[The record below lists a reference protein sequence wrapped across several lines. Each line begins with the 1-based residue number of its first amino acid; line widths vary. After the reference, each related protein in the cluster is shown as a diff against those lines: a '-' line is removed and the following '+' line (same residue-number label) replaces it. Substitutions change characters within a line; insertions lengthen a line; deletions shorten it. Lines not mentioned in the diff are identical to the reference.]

1 MDNLK
6 HGQWQTFVQ
15 SGLRSAKERRDE
27 KRQAEMNRGGADY
40 RQILEQY
47 VRRSDEITSGL
58 GDLLVDIVLPVY
70 NSAALVRKC
79 LHSIE
84 RTKIRYR
91 LILMDDAS
99 TDEETVR
106 ILTEYR
112 DTHTNVRL
120 IRNERNIGMIKTV
133 NRGLVMTKNHVV
145 ILNVDVEMPD
155 EWLER
160 LMAPLIKD
168 PTVASCTPLSNLG
181 IITGFPKNNVE
192 NTIFSDLSVD
202 QVDAAFRQIRSLYST
217 IPMGDGFCMAL
228 NKNVIKKI
236 GILDQQTFEKSYGSS
251 REWCI
256 RAAQAGYR
264 NVAVENLYVYHGH
277 TGAYRPEEHRRMDE
291 EFTKRILEK
300 HPDYNKLLEDYFA
313 TNDALLPARA
323 YVFARLSA
331 DLGQKKYL
339 ILGSAQKSS
348 YYYRYCVEHR
358 GKTDIFLYVS
368 YEPFTHQY
376 KLEYSYQDHTEI
388 LWMQD
393 LGGVFHFCDLVRI
406 NGINAENLREYPDL
420 YEHQE
425 ALIRYAERSGARL
438 VAMIHDYYCICP
450 GVYLMGEKDVYCELP
465 PVEKCQKCLAQM
477 DLSFGMM
484 KPSSIIEWREKWQ
497 RFFDAC
503 QEIRVFSEDS
513 FHIMKKTYER
523 LDQLHIIPEE
533 PTALPKIVRRA
544 KRTNTVNIGLMGKIG
559 KLEGSEL
566 VADLAAAAQMEA
578 LQLKIVLFGETEEK
592 IAPKKFVQSG
602 SFRFSQ
608 LPKMCLHEDIDMFL
622 NTAIYPEVYSD
633 IIRVSQDMG
642 VPVASLPIGAAMQQV
657 RRYSDGLLLS
667 KKDAPGILDE
677 LMAFARGQGIRKSS
691 YNRKLLFVYEKENY
705 FMRFRI
711 EHLREQLLGYGASP
725 DLCVLGKLK
734 NRTLRKYD
742 QVVFFDCLWNRR
754 MNRFYNFAERNGI
767 EIWSSLSKFDA
778 ESNLIDPGLER
789 SRGCLVP
796 DEPMRQQIME
806 KYKNLTVVLQRN
818 VISYEMRTLA
828 KRAIDLRKTK
838 TGGPMVFGFVSVGK
852 SSYEDLDS
860 IAPDIRRL
868 MDEREDFRLKL
879 IGDEQIPETLKYFD
893 SRIDIVS
900 FSSWLE
906 LTEQMTE
913 VSYLLIPHSEH
924 FDPHFLHMDSRPNEA
939 GVMEVPCISE
949 FSYADIQVE
958 DDNWHD
964 ALLNALEDPEKC
976 GKLGKAS
983 REWVLRKATTENLE
997 MDVLRSFHIETT

>member
-6 HGQWQTFVQ
+6 HGQWQTIVQ
-15 SGLRSAKERRDE
+15 SRIQSAKDRREE
-27 KRQAEMNRGGADY
+27 KRHADLTRGGANY

-70 NSAALVRKC
+70 NSAELLKRC
-79 LHSIE
+79 LRSIE
-84 RTKIRYR
+84 RTRIRYR

-106 ILTEYR
+106 VLEKYR
-112 DTHTNVRL
+112 DSHTNVRL
-120 IRNERNIGMIKTV
+120 IRNERNIGMIKTI

-145 ILNVDVEMPD
+145 ILNVDVELPD

-181 IITGFPKNNVE
+181 IITGFPKSGVE
-192 NTIFSDLSVD
+192 NTIFSDLTVD
-202 QVDAAFRQIRSLYST
+202 QVDAGFRQIRSLYST

-228 NKNVIKKI
+228 NKYVIKKI

-277 TGAYRPEEHRRMDE
+277 TRAYRPEEHRRMDE

-300 HPDYNKLLEDYFA
+300 HPDYNKLLEDYSEQ
-313 TNDALLPARA
+313 DALLPARA

-339 ILGSAQKSS
+339 ILGSSQKSS
-348 YYYRYCVEHR
+348 YYYRYCEEHR
-358 GKTDIFLYVS
+358 GETDIFLYVS
-368 YEPFTHQY
+368 YEPLTHQY

-393 LGGVFHFCDLVRI
+393 LGGVFHFCDMIRI

-450 GVYLMGEKDVYCELP
+450 GVYLMGENNAYCELP
-465 PVEKCQKCLAQM
+465 PAETCDKCLAQM
-477 DLSFGMM
+477 DLSFSVM
-484 KPSSIIEWREKWQ
+484 KPTSITEWREKWQ
-497 RFFDAC
+497 HFFDAC
-503 QEIRVFSEDS
+503 QEIRLFSEDS
-513 FHIMKKTYER
+513 FHLMKKTYER

-533 PTALPKIVRRA
+533 PTALPKIVKRA
-544 KRTNTVNIGLMGKIG
+544 KLTDTVNIGLMGKIG

-566 VADLAAAAQMEA
+566 VADLAAAAQMQA
-578 LQLKIVLFGETEEK
+578 LHMNIILFGETSEK
-592 IAPKKFVQSG
+592 ISSKKFRQTG

-608 LPKMCLHEDIDMFL
+608 LPKLCLHEDIDMFL
-622 NTAIYPEVYSD
+622 NTSIYPEVYSD
-633 IIRVSQDMG
+633 LIRVSQDLG
-642 VPVASLPIGAAMQQV
+642 LPVASLPIGAAMQQV

-667 KKDAPGILDE
+667 KKDAWSIVDE
-677 LMAFARGQGIRKSS
+677 LLAFARGQGIKQSS
-691 YNRKLLFVYEKENY
+691 YNRKLLFVYEKESY
-705 FMRFRI
+705 FMRFRV
-711 EHLREQLLGYGASP
+711 EHLREQLLGYGISP
-725 DLCVLGKLK
+725 DLCQLGKLK
-734 NRTLRKYD
+734 NNVLRHYD
-742 QVVFFDCLWNRR
+742 QVVFFNCEWSRR
-754 MNRFYNFAERNGI
+754 MNRFYNYAERTGI
-767 EIWSSLSKFDA
+767 EIWNSLSSFDA
-778 ESNLIDPGLER
+778 DSNTIDPGLER

-796 DEPMRQQIME
+796 DEMMRQQVME
-806 KYKNLTVVLQRN
+806 KYKDLTVVVQKN

-828 KRAIDLRKTK
+828 KRAMKIRRKSAN
-838 TGGPMVFGFVSVGK
+838 GPMAFGFVSVGR
-852 SSYEDLDS
+852 SSHEDISS
-860 IAPDIRRL
+860 IAPDIRKL
-868 MDEREDFRLKL
+868 MDEREDFRLKM

-893 SRIDIVS
+893 SRIDTAA

-906 LTEQMTE
+906 LTEQLSE
-913 VSYLLIPHSEH
+913 VSYLLVPHSDQ
-924 FDPHFLHMDSRPNEA
+924 FDPQFLHMDSRPNEA
-939 GVMEVPCISE
+939 ALVEVPCISE
-949 FSYADIQVE
+949 YSYADIKVE
-958 DDNWHD
+958 DHD
-964 ALLNALEDPEKC
+964 WRTALLKALEEPEKS

-983 REWVLRKATTENLE
+983 REWVLRKATTETLE
-997 MDVLRSFHIETT
+997 ADVLRCFHVEDF